1 MVDSS
6 GKKGLQK
13 IMYLFHPSSL
23 SNNDLRKKVYIV
35 TKRTGKKS
43 SFAKYMKQVLDTY
56 KLGYL
61 YEDEK
66 KFFNLDN
73 RGNLEAK
80 TLSSHK
86 EFVEKWIRARI
97 HEQQKQEWWSNIIA
111 DGDMSSKKLRT
122 YVTFK
127 NTLCLEKY
135 LLVDSDAKGRSY
147 HTSLRTGTNSLE
159 IEKGRH
165 LGIDKKF
172 RFCKK
177 CETKQ
182 VEDEFHFVIHC
193 SVVQG
198 SAKNVLN
205 QFLISRE
212 EWETDQPKNVLFC

>member
-1 MVDSS
+1 M
-6 GKKGLQK
+6 
-13 IMYLFHPSSL
+13 
-23 SNNDLRKKVYIV
+23 

-43 SFAKYMKQVLDTY
+43 SFARYMKEVLDTY
-56 KLGYL
+56 ALGYL
-61 YEDEK
+61 YDDEK

-80 TLSSHK
+80 TFSSHK
-86 EFVEKWIRARI
+86 KFVERWIRARI
-97 HEQQKQEWWSNIIA
+97 HEQQWWGKITQG
-111 DGDMSSKKLRT
+111 GDMSSKKLRT

-127 NTLCLEKY
+127 NTLCLEEY

-177 CETKQ
+177 CESKQ
-182 VEDEFHFVIHC
+182 VEDEFHFVILC
-193 SVVQG
+193 PLYKDLREKCFKSIFDVSG
-198 SAKNVLN
+198 GKWDLKNRPAKEIFILLMSGTGDEYQKIIFRIFQCHLKRCFDLRN
-205 QFLISRE
+205 RE
-212 EWETDQPKNVLFC
+212 